1 MTDQQFTAGQPLTE
15 EQAAFL
21 RAQQAQQ
28 AAAESAEISQV
39 VGQSHDAIASGERGP
54 LLPAE
59 TQIDAMMAQI
69 KAQSE
74 QLEAMGAALGS
85 VQRQMAE
92 AQAATGGPLTVRYAQ
107 GAADKLAAMAVQY
120 PNHPL
125 GLKHFDPAH
134 EAAASLVDASKA
146 VVKGGG
152 PVADVEKAAAAVEK
166 FISRTHKRL
175 GGVHIDWSAILDDV
189 ELAVEEAAKLAAV
202 V

>member
-1 MTDQQFTAGQPLTE
+1 MTDAQFTAGQPLTP
-15 EQAAFL
+15 EQEAFL
-21 RAQQAQQ
+21 RAQTAQQ

-39 VGQSHDAIASGERGP
+39 VGQSQETIAAGSRGP

-59 TQIDAMMAQI
+59 EQIDALMAQLR
-69 KAQSE
+69 AQSE
-74 QLEAMGAALGS
+74 HLAAMES
-85 VQRQMAE
+85 KISTVQRQMEE

-107 GAADKLAAMAVQY
+107 GAADKLDALAVQY

-125 GLKHFDPAH
+125 GVKHFDPAK
-134 EAAASLVDASKA
+134 EAATSLLGAAKA

-166 FISRTHKRL
+166 FITRTHRRL

-202 V
+202 A